1 MEGSAVGA
9 SAEHL
14 VLHVLYQL
22 IAILAVT
29 RLVVA
34 LIRRTGQT
42 QVSGEI
48 LAGLLLGPSCLG
60 AVFPGAMHQ
69 LFDTSTSPA
78 FVAIAQIGLVLLMF
92 QVGLEFEF
100 RARLQN
106 TRRTVVLVS
115 GLGILAPFVLGFAAA
130 PWFRARLPE
139 AVLPPALGFQ
149 LFFAI
154 ALSITA
160 IPILGRIFMELR
172 LSHSRTA
179 ALTISAA
186 AIDDV
191 AGWLL
196 LGLVSLIVQGSFSW
210 GWLAGRLAGLA
221 LYGAAVVFAAR
232 PILKKFIAAHLAR
245 TGELRQSA
253 IALILMVLFVSAAIT
268 SNLGVFAII
277 GGFCIG
283 VALHDDRSFVAE
295 WKRKVSPL
303 VNTLF
308 LPVFFAFTGLRT
320 DIGALDSGR
329 EWILCGLVC
338 ALAFATKFGGA
349 YLGARLAGESNRSA
363 LTLGVC
369 MNTRAL
375 MELVAINIGY
385 DLGVLPKS
393 MFTKL
398 VLMAIASTFMATP
411 LIRRLMRGEE
421 RAPGQAPLPLA
432 G

>member
-1 MEGSAVGA
+1 MQGPAQSAVGA
-9 SAEHL
+9 NAEHL

-22 IAILAVT
+22 IAILLVT
-29 RLVVA
+29 RAVVA
-34 LIRRTGQT
+34 LIKRTGQT
-42 QVSGEI
+42 RVSGEI

-60 AVFPGAMHQ
+60 ALFPDAMHR

-100 RARLQN
+100 SARLQG
-106 TRRTVVLVS
+106 TRKAVILVS
-115 GLGILAPFVLGFAAA
+115 ALGILAPFALGFATA
-130 PWFRARLPE
+130 PWFRAQLPE
-139 AVLPPALGFQ
+139 AVPPSALGFQ

-154 ALSITA
+154 AMSITA

-172 LSHSRTA
+172 LSHTRTA

-196 LGLVSLIVQGSFSW
+196 LGLVSLVVEHQFSW
-210 GWLAGRLAGLA
+210 IWLLLHIGGLA
-221 LYGAAVVFAAR
+221 LYGAVVVLVVR
-232 PILKKFIAAHLAR
+232 PLLKRWLAR
-245 TGELRQSA
+245 HLDRGGELRQGG
-253 IALILMVLFVSAAIT
+253 IALLLTVLFISGAVT

-283 VALHDDRSFVAE
+283 IALHDDRRFVAE
-295 WKRKVSPL
+295 WRRKVSPL

-320 DIGALDSGR
+320 DIGTLDTGR
-329 EWILCGLVC
+329 EWLICALVC
-338 ALAFATKFGGA
+338 ALAFASKFGGA
-349 YLGARLAGESNRSA
+349 YLGARLAGEPNRSA
-363 LTLGVC
+363 LTVGVC

-385 DLGVLPKS
+385 DLGVLPRS

-398 VLMAIASTFMATP
+398 VIMAIVSTFIATP
-411 LIRRLMRGEE
+411 LIRWLMRDE
-421 RAPGQAPLPLA
+421 RLA
-432 G
+432 AA